1 MISLNGSRRYRLLLL
16 LLFLLQ
22 GASCLLFSLDTKEAE
37 MNLLHGN
44 GFSRPRVALV
54 LSGGAALGFAHVG
67 VLKVLEEAGI
77 PVDFVAGNS
86 MGSLVGG
93 LYAAGYSPGDIE
105 NLAGRINWN
114 RIFGPVDSSDGSR
127 LLGNEGDVLTLNF
140 DRTGIS
146 GTAGLVDDRQL
157 MLLISRLTYRVSM
170 IQDFRNLTIPF
181 KTVAVDLTSGGEMV
195 MDRGFLGTAMRAS
208 MSIPVVFPPV
218 EAYGG
223 LLVDGGLLNNNPVDL
238 AVKWG
243 ADIIIDVNVEVFRT
257 REPREI
263 QNLAQVADQ
272 SLKVLM
278 NFSRTAADSA
288 GRETIRIEPDLEGFS
303 RLEFGRAD
311 ELIARGEAA
320 ARTVLPELKALAEEI
335 SGPERA
341 VPGDWTRRGAY
352 FDLPE
357 PRFSRVRMAGK
368 TGISREYL
376 DRLFRDLIDQPVD
389 PRQIDRCMEELILR
403 EGYASAL
410 YRLERIETGGYGL
423 VIQAEPSRTRAHELT
438 LGMNFHLVSGTDRSL
453 DARAFGE
460 LDLQGLTG
468 PLSLWTTRMD
478 YFMNGGFSGETRYRQ
493 PAAEYL
499 FIQPFIQGAYRYS
512 RLAPRESEGE
522 LATYGNLTAGTLFL
536 FRFLDWWDFY
546 LGYRYSLDWF
556 YRTLYSNGVPVPG
569 GTEDR
574 FSGGH
579 RVTAGTEWNASTSD
593 PFSRAGFQGDL
604 MVSFLLN
611 GFDTGEAP
619 VFPYYEEFRFRH
631 RQFLTFPADATLWF
645 DGEIRSCLSGIDSP
659 WTMPSLGGRDGIPG
673 YAAQEQIGEN
683 LVILGI
689 GYLQNLQPLSRFLG
703 FDSYLYSVFRM
714 GNVWDRDASREEI
727 LGLKY
732 GLGAG
737 VEVETGI
744 GSLAAGLGMALDRTW
759 SFSLYFN

>member
-1 MISLNGSRRYRLLLL
+1 MMSVRISRQNRLLLL
-16 LLFLLQ
+16 LLFLLPA
-22 GASCLLFSLDTKEAE
+22 ASGMLFSLDTKEE
-37 MNLLHGN
+37 ELDRRSGD
-44 GFSRPRVALV
+44 GYSRPRVALV

-105 NLAGRINWN
+105 DLAGRINWN
-114 RIFGPVDSSDGSR
+114 RIFGPAESSDGSR
-127 LLGNEGDVLTLNF
+127 LIGNEGDVLTLNF

-146 GTAGLVDDRQL
+146 GTSGLVDDRQL

-170 IQDFRNLTIPF
+170 VEDFRNLAIPF
-181 KTVAVDLTSGGEMV
+181 KTLAVDLTSGRELV

-218 EAYGG
+218 AAYGG

-238 AVKWG
+238 AAEWG

-257 REPREI
+257 REPGDI

-278 NFSRTAADSA
+278 NFSRAAAGSQ

-303 RLEFGRAD
+303 RLEFGRAED
-311 ELIARGEAA
+311 LIARGEEA
-320 ARTVLPELKALAEEI
+320 ARTVLPELTALAEEI
-335 SGPERA
+335 NEAGKT

-357 PRFSRVRMAGK
+357 PRFSRVRLAGK
-368 TGISREYL
+368 TGISQEYL
-376 DRLFRDLIDQPVD
+376 NRLFRDLIDRPVD
-389 PRQIDRCMEELILR
+389 PRQIDRCLEELILR
-403 EGYASAL
+403 EGYASVL
-410 YRLERIETGGYGL
+410 YRLETLETGGYGL
-423 VIQAEPSRTRAHELT
+423 VIQAEPSRNRAHDLT

-460 LDLQGLTG
+460 LNLQGLTG

-499 FIQPFIQGAYRYS
+499 YIQPFIEGAYRYS

-522 LATYGNLTAGTLFL
+522 LATYGTLSAGTLFL
-536 FRFLDWWDFY
+536 FRFMDWWDFY

-556 YRTLYSNGVPVPG
+556 YRTLYSDGIPVPG

-579 RVTAGTEWNASTSD
+579 RVMAGTEWNASTSD
-593 PFSRAGFQGDL
+593 PFSRVGFQGDL

-611 GFDTGEAP
+611 GFETGEAP
-619 VFPYYEEFRFRH
+619 VFPYYEELRFRH
-631 RQFLTFPADATLWF
+631 RQFMTFPSDATLWF
-645 DGEIRSCLSGIDSP
+645 DGEIRSCLGGIDSP
-659 WTMPSLGGRDGIPG
+659 WTLPSLGGRDGIPG
-673 YAAQEQIGEN
+673 YAALEQTGEN
-683 LVILGI
+683 LVILGM

-714 GNVWDRDASREEI
+714 GNVWDRGASREEI